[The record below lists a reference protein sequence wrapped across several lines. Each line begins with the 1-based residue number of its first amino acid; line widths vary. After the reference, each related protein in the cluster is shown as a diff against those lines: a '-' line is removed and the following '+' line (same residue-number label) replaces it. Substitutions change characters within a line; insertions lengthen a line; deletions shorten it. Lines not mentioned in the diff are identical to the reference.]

1 MFGDNGR
8 SERGAD
14 KYLPMI
20 GHIQPEIVLMGDGT
34 VLAMAHV
41 EGTAFELADHAAR
54 NSRVR
59 LLNTLFRNM
68 ADDNVVIYT
77 HLIRHPDLSPEAPRH
92 FRSKFGADLDA
103 TYRKTVLENR
113 LYRN

>member
-20 GHIQPEIVLMGDGT
+20 GHIRPEVVLMGDGA

-41 EGTAFELADHAAR
+41 EGTAFELADHGAQFAGPAAQHAV
-54 NSRVR
+54 SQ
-59 LLNTLFRNM
+59 
-68 ADDNVVIYT
+68 Y
-77 HLIRHPDLSPEAPRH
+77 
-92 FRSKFGADLDA
+92 GG
-103 TYRKTVLENR
+103 
-113 LYRN
+113 